1 MIKSLLAIDYSRKQV
16 LTYPYIGV
24 FNNSN
29 NIYYVLFIK
38 PKTGILIY
46 TDSIDVNNEVGK
58 FSADWSEEY
67 YKFTEDAITLKN
79 E

>member
-1 MIKSLLAIDYSRKQV
+1 MLNPNR
-16 LTYPYIGV
+16 
-24 FNNSN
+24 
-29 NIYYVLFIK
+29 FIK

-58 FSADWSEEY
+58 FSANWSEEC